1 MTRGFTLIELLIVV
15 GIIALVAGMI
25 AGSMTRRGEDAE
37 VAKAAQQLAW
47 DLRRARALAI
57 QTGGVHGIA
66 INMPATT
73 GGAPSNETGQHYYRM
88 FGPSPKIVGGLA
100 QNSIPVADYLESDKT
115 ASRPNP
121 FRVLTMGELR
131 RAIAA
136 CWRGDP
142 VYLPRNKVRFL
153 ALADTDEGIGSS
165 RTPNGN
171 PSYPANYPR
180 PWFGYYA
187 GGTWY
192 PWGQGYDIRA
202 DDHDYL
208 IAFLP
213 NGAAIVPEFMRNR
226 RYYQEPNCKNKPDM
240 SRDDGMSAADYPK
253 PSEIRAFTQPE
264 AHERPAWECWW
275 DIPEVAHFTR
285 HTGGWFVTLAT

>member
-100 QNSIPVADYLESDKT
+100 QNSIPVADYNQNT
-115 ASRPNP
+115 NNP
-121 FRVLTMGELR
+121 FRVPWMDHNEATRQTLR

-153 ALADTDEGIGSS
+153 ALADTDEGFDNNNNNSS
-165 RTPNGN
+165 RTLNGE
-171 PSYPANYPR
+171 PPYPANYPR

-226 RYYQEPNCKNKPDM
+226 RYY
-240 SRDDGMSAADYPK
+240 
-253 PSEIRAFTQPE
+253 
-264 AHERPAWECWW
+264 
-275 DIPEVAHFTR
+275 
-285 HTGGWFVTLAT
+285 